1 VNNEMDDQ
9 DQSQGSKY
17 LAPFIWAV
25 VFTVLLVL
33 AYFIGKTLMGKGGA
47 SKPTLKQLTMV
58 KILTPPP
65 PPPPPPK
72 PPEKLPDPP
81 KQEVKIE
88 QPKPQETPK
97 TPDEPPPQAKLGVDA
112 EASGEGDGFGLGA
125 NKGGRDLVQGGAGT
139 GTGTGGTIASVSTA
153 TTSRIQY
160 TFYRD
165 VIVRHVNELLM
176 KIPEFRDQD
185 ASIPVAIWVGKNGRI
200 EKIDFSASNLSAERI
215 DLLRNALMNGPTL
228 RQLPPDNMPQ
238 PLRVRV
244 KVQEAG

>member
-1 VNNEMDDQ
+1 MDDQ
-9 DQSQGSKY
+9 DDNERSKY
-17 LAPFIWAV
+17 FAPLIWGV
-25 VFTVLLVL
+25 VLVLVLVL
-33 AYFIGKTLMGKGGA
+33 AYFIGKTLMGKSGA
-47 SKPTLKQLTMV
+47 QKPTLKQLTMV

-72 PPEKLPDPP
+72 QVEKPPEVQ

-125 NKGGRDLVQGGAGT
+125 NKGGRDLVQGGQGT
-139 GTGTGGTIASVSTA
+139 GTGTGGTIASTSTGPTA
-153 TTSRIQY
+153 RIQY

-165 VIVRHVNELLM
+165 VITRHINELM
-176 KIPEFRDQD
+176 NKIPEFKEQD
-185 ASIPVAIWVGKNGRI
+185 ASIPVAIWIGKNGRI
-200 EKIDFSASNLSAERI
+200 EKIDFSSSNLSADRI

-238 PLRVRV
+238 PLRVRI
-244 KVQEAG
+244 KVLEAG